1 MLRRFALLL
10 VTCTTCLSFS
20 QTVAGA
26 LEVVATAE
34 SGAMAGSEAIAQPS
48 MKPQAIGW
56 VADHPAVGEAGWE
69 LRQAKAEMLSEL
81 ISQVPTSTPTET
93 STPKSADQLPWQW
106 WAALTTLGVLSGAA
120 VIRYGINRFK
130 SDAASRIRQSFNSS
144 PKAKQTVEIKQ
155 VAETVQTV
163 ETIQTVETRTEPIAN
178 SAHTEN
184 NAHIENSNGYLALPE
199 TPSDPIANKELVDS
213 STSFMQETTRLPK
226 INIREELIRELHSLD
241 PIQRRKA
248 IWELGQQGDSQ
259 AIQPLV
265 DLMMDSDSNQRS
277 LILAAISEIGV
288 RTLKPMNRALIISLQ
303 DESSDVR
310 KNAIRDLTRIYDQI
324 AQMSQ
329 LLGHAVNDADPEVQ
343 ETAQWALSQ
352 LNRIRTIAGPDN
364 TPLLTN
370 STSAPEYLPGD
381 QSSLP

>member
-20 QTVAGA
+20 QTIAGA
-26 LEVVATAE
+26 SEVAVTAG

-48 MKPQAIGW
+48 IQPQAIGLM
-56 VADHPAVGEAGWE
+56 AHQAVEETGWE
-69 LRQAKAEMLSEL
+69 LRQAKTEL
-81 ISQVPTSTPTET
+81 ISQSPTSA
-93 STPKSADQLPWQW
+93 SNRASAPPPAQPAWHW
-106 WAALTTLGVLSGAA
+106 WAALTTLGVLSGAGI
-120 VIRYGINRFK
+120 IRYGMNRFK
-130 SDAASRIRQSFNSS
+130 PDTVPRTKPPFNSS
-144 PKAKQTVEIKQ
+144 PKAKQAVE
-155 VAETVQTV
+155 VM
-163 ETIQTVETRTEPIAN
+163 QTVETRTEPIAN
-178 SAHTEN
+178 SAH
-184 NAHIENSNGYLALPE
+184 IENSNGYLALAE
-199 TPSDPIANKELVDS
+199 ASSEPIGNKEIGNKELVDS
-213 STSFMQETTRLPK
+213 SNSFMQETTRLPK
-226 INIREELIRELHSLD
+226 INIREELIRDLHSLD
-241 PIQRRKA
+241 PVQRRKA
-248 IWELGQQGDSQ
+248 IWDLGQRGDSQ

-343 ETAQWALSQ
+343 ETAHWALNQ

-370 STSAPEYLPGD
+370 STSAPEYLSGD

>member
-1 MLRRFALLL
+1 MDG
-10 VTCTTCLSFS
+10 
-20 QTVAGA
+20 AG
-26 LEVVATAE
+26 
-34 SGAMAGSEAIAQPS
+34 AIAQPS
-48 MKPQAIGW
+48 MKSQAIGL
-56 VADHPAVGEAGWE
+56 VSDHQAVGKTGWE

-93 STPKSADQLPWQW
+93 STPKSADQPPWQW

-120 VIRYGINRFK
+120 VIRYGISRFK

-155 VAETVQTV
+155 VAETMQTV
-163 ETIQTVETRTEPIAN
+163 ETVQNVETMQTVETRTEPIAN
-178 SAHTEN
+178 SAHLEN
-184 NAHIENSNGYLALPE
+184 NAHIENNNGYLALPE
-199 TPSDPIANKELVDS
+199 TPSDPIGNKELVDS
-213 STSFMQETTRLPK
+213 PTSFMQETTRLPK